1 MSDAVRP
8 AAGETGGVPGEDPCT
23 VTLARLQLLGKLL
36 MARNLQD
43 VGVDGFRLGGAGVV
57 AGRKDDDVD
66 GGALG
71 AGAADGANTHG
82 GPEAREV

>member
-23 VTLARLQLLGKLL
+23 VTLARLQLWGKLL
-36 MARNLQD
+36 MAKNLQD
-43 VGVDGFRLGGAGVV
+43 VGTDGFRLGGVGVV

-66 GGALG
+66 GGAIG
-71 AGAADGANTHG
+71 AGAGRRMEPTHS
-82 GPEAREV
+82 